1 MKSPLAEKMAP
12 REGFEPPRPRDSG
25 FRIHRNT
32 GLCDLGSAQ
41 PSCESD
47 ISLFRCSPHMRVTVK
62 HQNQDHVV
70 NIQAPATILDVL
82 KQLGI
87 HASTVLAVYQ
97 DTIVPHNSVIEGDL
111 ELELVI
117 VSSGG

>member
-1 MKSPLAEKMAP
+1 MAP

-32 GLCDLGSAQ
+32 GLCDLGSVQ

-47 ISLFRCSPHMRVTVK
+47 ISLFSYSPSMRVTVN
-62 HQNQDHVV
+62 HLNQEHVV
-70 NIQAPATILDVL
+70 DIQAPATILDVL
-82 KQLGI
+82 NELGI
-87 HASTVLAVYQ
+87 HASTVLAVY
-97 DTIVPHNSVIEGDL
+97 DETIVPHNSIIEGDL
-111 ELELVI
+111 NLELII

>member
-1 MKSPLAEKMAP
+1 MAP
-12 REGFEPPRPRDSG
+12 REGFEPPRPMDSG

-47 ISLFRCSPHMRVTVK
+47 ISLFRCSPTMRVTVS

-70 NIQAPATILDVL
+70 EIQAPATILDVL
-82 KQLGI
+82 NELGI
-87 HASTVLAVYQ
+87 HASTVLAVY
-97 DTIVPHNSVIEGDL
+97 DETIVPHNSIIEGDL
-111 ELELVI
+111 ALELII